1 MPTPSQKDRHD
12 IGGIYTQSKSED
24 VWTSLLMHERGW
36 RSVFQPRELA
46 VGDAPDTVEAYSKQQ
61 LRWAT
66 GGFEILLT
74 HNPFSPRRRL
84 SLDQRLMYFVT
95 ATHYL
100 TGIAPGLL
108 MFVPAL
114 EIFFDLRPVNLA
126 VDWWQWVLFYSGF
139 YVLQILLAAVI
150 PGTFRWEVLLLS
162 LNSFPIYIKAL
173 LNAWLKVDTKWS
185 VTGTTGGAT
194 SAFNFIHVQIY
205 AFVFL
210 ACTTAVSI
218 WRDQMMGTFNV
229 ATFWCAVNTL
239 SLGTFLVVAALEN
252 RDRRLRAKGKRHSP
266 RRINFDDDT
275 EGRIPEPLDADS
287 IEQAHSAKIELAHS
301 VKD

>member
-1 MPTPSQKDRHD
+1 
-12 IGGIYTQSKSED
+12 
-24 VWTSLLMHERGW
+24 
-36 RSVFQPRELA
+36 
-46 VGDAPDTVEAYSKQQ
+46 
-61 LRWAT
+61 
-66 GGFEILLT
+66 
-74 HNPFSPRRRL
+74 
-84 SLDQRLMYFVT
+84 MYFVT

-150 PGTFRWEVLLLS
+150 AGTFRWEVLLLS

-173 LNAWLKVDTKWS
+173 VNAWLKVDTKWS
-185 VTGTTGGAT
+185 VTGTTGGAA

-210 ACTTAVSI
+210 ACTTVVSI

-229 ATFWCAVNTL
+229 ATFWCTVNTV
-239 SLGTFLVVAALEN
+239 SLGTFLVVAALED

-266 RRINFDDDT
+266 RRIHFDDGHQ
-275 EGRIPEPLDADS
+275 GRTTEPLNADS
-287 IEQAHSAKIELAHS
+287 IEQARSAKIELALS